1 MAVTR
6 DLQAP
11 LVALVLAALCL
22 TSCGSDGA
30 DADGAAASDRSSAST
45 REAEEP
51 GAALSVPPGTP
62 ECDDVWKAG
71 ATLPRSYDG
80 CVDEDGQFVPRDALA
95 CSSGQRIIRF
105 DDRFYGVPG
114 GTVHE
119 VPTSLEQDREYR
131 AAVLRCRA

>member
-6 DLQAP
+6 ALQAP
-11 LVALVLAALCL
+11 RVALVLAALCL
-22 TSCGSDGA
+22 TACGSEGA
-30 DADGAAASDRSSAST
+30 DADGTAASDRSSAST
-45 REAEEP
+45 RESEEP
-51 GAALSVPPGTP
+51 SGGPSAPPGTP
-62 ECDDVWKAG
+62 ECDEVWKAG

-80 CVDEDGQFVPRDALA
+80 CVDEDGQLVPRDGLA

-119 VPTSLEQDREYR
+119 VSTSLEQDREYR